1 MKKSTIVHAVVRNT
15 LVGFY
20 RARLRAEALV
30 DADGAADLAL
40 RLFSSPQRHRRP
52 DRERLALAKA
62 ERHPYLIDG
71 RPHAAWSFGDG
82 PAVLLLHGWEGR
94 GAQLFAF
101 VEPLVA
107 RGFRVVAID
116 APAHG
121 SSPGSLSTA
130 YELAAALHAVAR
142 TVPRVHAVVAHSLGG
157 LASAIAVD
165 EGLEIERLVVIGA
178 PFSPEAALETLTRI
192 LALPKGVRDRVAEKI
207 ALRSRFTWDELTD
220 GEVWR
225 ALPIPLCV
233 VHDSDDKAV
242 PLVDAHAIANLSG
255 GALIETRGLGHHRVL
270 RDPEVVS
277 RVVDF
282 IDDAAVDKRIDP
294 WQRFMFGSFSIEG
307 RAGVS

>member
-1 MKKSTIVHAVVRNT
+1 MKKSTIVHTVVRNT

-30 DADGAADLAL
+30 DKDMAAELAL

-52 DRERLALAKA
+52 DRERLALAQA

-71 RPHAAWSFGDG
+71 RPHAAWSIGEG

-107 RGFRVVAID
+107 RGYRVVLID

-130 YELAAALHAVAR
+130 YELAHALHAVAR

-157 LASAIAVD
+157 LASALAVD
-165 EGLEIERLVVIGA
+165 DGLEIEKLAIIGA
-178 PFSPEAALETLTRI
+178 PFSPEAAIETLTRI
-192 LALPKGVRDRVAEKI
+192 LALPTDVKDRVAEKI
-207 ALRSRFTWDELTD
+207 ALRSRFTWEELTD
-220 GEVWR
+220 GAMWS
-225 ALPIPLCV
+225 ALPIPLLV
-233 VHDSDDKAV
+233 VHDADDKAV
-242 PLVDAHAIANLSG
+242 PLVDGRAIANLAG
-255 GALIETRGLGHHRVL
+255 GTLVETSGLGHHRVL
-270 RDPEVVS
+270 RDPAVVS

-282 IDDAAVDKRIDP
+282 IDDQSVDKRIDP
-294 WQRFMFGSFSIEG
+294 WQQFLYGNFSLDEK
-307 RAGVS
+307 RVF